1 MKSPIWILILLIVG
15 AACAFGGYQY
25 SQSLSKAES
34 GPTVTIDE
42 ADSVVER
49 IVGQGNLQ
57 PANGTVN
64 IMAPP
69 GERIEKLM
77 VAIGGEVDRD
87 TPLVTLASR
96 KVREIELKLAESR
109 KSEAEGTADML
120 AQANEMKA
128 QSASI
133 AGTEVEE
140 AKDKVENQKSSIAA
154 LEKSVQSAKKMLG
167 KLNRMRANPTTRELV
182 GVVEIEKQQA
192 LVDRLVAQLQQ
203 TNGEIEVAKQAIRR
217 SEKMAGVQLQ
227 LAELNETA
235 PKESVPTETLDLAIE
250 AATMARDATT
260 LKSPIKGRVLD
271 LGVHEGST
279 VVNRPIMVIADTTK
293 MVCIAEI
300 ADTQLKNVQEGQ
312 SVTMLSAAFDEGEI
326 TGTVIEI
333 GKMIAP
339 PSMKDPNPFAAVDRK
354 TGTVKIEIAP
364 EHCKA
369 ASRFV
374 NLQVEVRI
382 AKTKG
387 ETKNA
392 AKREK
397 QAAETNE
404 EKAQTAA
411 ESKPDVED
419 SEVGDPILQ

>member
-15 AACAFGGYQY
+15 AACAFGGYKY

-34 GPTVTIDE
+34 GPTLTIDE

-77 VAIGGEVDRD
+77 VAIGGEVDKD

-96 KVREIELKLAESR
+96 KVREIELKLAKSR
-109 KSEAEGTADML
+109 ESEAKATADML
-120 AQANEMKA
+120 TQANKKKA
-128 QSASI
+128 QSATI

-140 AKDKVENQKSSIAA
+140 AKRKVENQKSSIAA

-203 TNGEIEVAKQAIRR
+203 TNGEIEIAKQAIQR
-217 SEKMAGVQLQ
+217 SEEMAAVQLE
-227 LAELNETA
+227 LAEMNAMA
-235 PKESVPTETLDLAIE
+235 PEKSVPTETLELAVE

-271 LGVHEGST
+271 LGIHEGDT
-279 VVNRPIMVIADTTK
+279 VMNRPIMVIADTTK

-300 ADTQLKNVQEGQ
+300 ADTQLKNVREGQ
-312 SVTMLSAAFDEGEI
+312 SVTMLSAAFDEGKI
-326 TGTVIEI
+326 KGTVVEI

-354 TGTVKIEIAP
+354 TGTVKIRIAD

-382 AKTKG
+382 SKTKG
-387 ETKNA
+387 KSEGG
-392 AKREK
+392 K
-397 QAAETNE
+397 QAAKTNE
-404 EKAQTAA
+404 NEAQTAA
-411 ESKPDVED
+411 ESKPRTNET
-419 SEVGDPILQ
+419 DPVLQ

>member
-1 MKSPIWILILLIVG
+1 MKSPIWILILLFVG
-15 AACAFGGYQY
+15 AACVFGGYKYGQT
-25 SQSLSKAES
+25 LSKATS
-34 GPTVTIDE
+34 SPTVTIDE

-77 VAIGGEVDRD
+77 VAIGGEVDKD

-96 KVREIELKLAESR
+96 KVREIELKLAKSR
-109 KSEAEGTADML
+109 ESEAKATADML
-120 AQANEMKA
+120 TQANKKKA
-128 QSASI
+128 QSATI

-140 AKDKVENQKSSIAA
+140 AKRKVENQKSSIAA

-203 TNGEIEVAKQAIRR
+203 TNGEIEIAKQAIQR
-217 SEKMAGVQLQ
+217 SEEMAAVQLE
-227 LAELNETA
+227 LAEMNAMA
-235 PKESVPTETLDLAIE
+235 PEKSVPTETLELAVE

-271 LGVHEGST
+271 LGIHEGDT
-279 VVNRPIMVIADTTK
+279 VMNRPIMVIADTTK

-300 ADTQLKNVQEGQ
+300 ADTQLKNVREGQ
-312 SVTMLSAAFDEGEI
+312 SVTMLSAAFDEGKI
-326 TGTVIEI
+326 KGTVVEI

-354 TGTVKIEIAP
+354 TGTVKIRIAD

-382 AKTKG
+382 SKTKG
-387 ETKNA
+387 KSEGG
-392 AKREK
+392 K
-397 QAAETNE
+397 QAAKTNE
-404 EKAQTAA
+404 NEAQTAA
-411 ESKPDVED
+411 ESKPRTNET
-419 SEVGDPILQ
+419 DPVLQ